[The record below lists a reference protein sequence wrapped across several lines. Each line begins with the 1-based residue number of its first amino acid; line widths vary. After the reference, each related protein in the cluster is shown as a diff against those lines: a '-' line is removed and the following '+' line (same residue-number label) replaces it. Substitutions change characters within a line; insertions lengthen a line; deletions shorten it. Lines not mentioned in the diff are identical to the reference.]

1 MKEFKVLMVDDEE
14 EFIKTLDERVK
25 MRNLDSNVAFSGEE
39 ALEILEK
46 EAPDVMLL
54 DLKMPGMDGMEVL
67 RRAKAAYPGVQV
79 VMLTGHGSDQDEA
92 EARRLG
98 VFDYLRKPIP
108 IENLMKVLKAAYEKK
123 IQDSLVAATFAE
135 AGEYGTAQEIMD
147 KGKKNKK

>member
-108 IENLMKVLKAAYEKK
+108 IEKLMKVLKSAYEKK

-135 AGEYGTAQEIMD
+135 AGEHGTAQEIMD
-147 KGKKNKK
+147 QGKKK

>member
-14 EFIKTLDERVK
+14 EFIRTLDERVK
-25 MRNLDSNVAFSGEE
+25 MRNVESNVALSGEE
-39 ALEILEK
+39 ALELLEK

-67 RRAKAAYPGVQV
+67 KRAKQAYPGVQV

-108 IENLMKVLKAAYEKK
+108 IENLMKVLKSAYEKK
-123 IQDSLVAATFAE
+123 LQDAMVAATFAE
-135 AGEYGTAQEIMD
+135 AGEFDTAQEIMN
-147 KGKKNKK
+147 KSKKR